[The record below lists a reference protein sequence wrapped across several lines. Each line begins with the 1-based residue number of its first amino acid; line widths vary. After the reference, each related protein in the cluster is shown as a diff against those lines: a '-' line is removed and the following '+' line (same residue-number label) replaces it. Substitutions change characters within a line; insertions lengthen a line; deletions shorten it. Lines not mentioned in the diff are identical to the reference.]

1 MDAIEYLKTRTRMTN
16 NSIIYCNESELE
28 IYKNILSDN
37 SYYEYI

>member
-1 MDAIEYLKTRTRMTN
+1 MNRRVRIVNIKN